1 MIVGAETKTRARS
14 RARMLCRL
22 VILQGCT
29 CCRAQRC
36 TTPEGGATSE
46 GKKKSHDK
54 TMMDPDAEMVI
65 PRAILGV

>member
-1 MIVGAETKTRARS
+1 MRMIVGAETKTRAR
-14 RARMLCRL
+14 ARMACRV

-29 CCRAQRC
+29 CCRAQDVQPRK
-36 TTPEGGATSE
+36 GALRAK
-46 GKKKSHDK
+46 GRRKSHDR